1 MYVPLNGDSTYNDT
15 SNQLRNGDIAMKVD
29 LKNCINLLTQWT
41 NVTTAKCQQFAQWY
55 NSANSMA
62 LDAPFDSNPTLC
74 KVIALDCN
82 NDTSKGLICHYK
94 VQLHIIDQLILH
106 VLKNHLTTS
115 SYKSFLAHQ
124 HEFLFIDKKTG
135 NQINSGLILMH
146 KMLDVCKPETIV
158 EVRHLEK
165 ELDTIA
171 LWPTHE
177 NNVRLLT
184 MRMMTVLQ

>member
-1 MYVPLNGDSTYNDT
+1 
-15 SNQLRNGDIAMKVD
+15 MKVD
-29 LKNCINLLTQWT
+29 LENRVNLLTQWT
-41 NVTTAKCQQFAQWY
+41 KVTTAKCQQFTQWY
-55 NSANSMA
+55 KGTNSMM
-62 LDAPFDSNPTLC
+62 LDAPFESNPTLL

-82 NDTSKGLICHYK
+82 DDTNYK
-94 VQLHIIDQLILH
+94 VQLHIINQLILH

-124 HEFLFIDKKTG
+124 HKFLFIDKTTG
-135 NQINSGLILMH
+135 NQINSGLILMR
-146 KMLDVCKPETIV
+146 KMLDICKPKAIV

-177 NNVRLLT
+177 NNINHLM
-184 MRMMTVLQ
+184 MRMMTVLQKIYPKTGKHLYMVLNLCTIFVVDVKVV